1 MNLLNLLMLIALS
14 LLTFGLNSAFGEG
27 AQSLPPPLPPY
38 APGHVVTT
46 PDAKPVADAAQEKV
60 DCKPEEK
67 VYGKIVCDCGSA
79 KTKTKTIIKTVEK
92 PVIKIVEKIKYVTKY
107 VDRYVDRPVDRPVVT
122 DRVVEKSV
130 IKEVPAASQSS
141 HTFGILLGNG
151 PDGVDLRLYG
161 GEYQFMQKY
170 GWVGGPM
177 YQYKFASGFGLG
189 AAYLTS
195 DTWLGTGT
203 YTFSIK

>member
-1 MNLLNLLMLIALS
+1 MNLLNLLMLTVLS
-14 LLTFGLNSAFGEG
+14 LLAFGFNAAFGEG
-27 AQSLPPPLPPY
+27 EQSLPPPLPPY
-38 APGHVVTT
+38 APGNVTPAT
-46 PDAKPVADAAQEKV
+46 PAAKPVADAVQEKA

-79 KTKTKTIIKTVEK
+79 KPKTIIKTVEK

-107 VDRYVDRPVDRPVVT
+107 VDRFVDRPVDRPVAT
-122 DRVVEKSV
+122 ERVVEKLV
-130 IKEVPAASQSS
+130 TKEVPTTVSQSS
-141 HTFGILLGNG
+141 HTFGFLLGNG

-177 YQYKFASGFGLG
+177 YQYKFANGLGLG
-189 AAYLTS
+189 AAYLSS
-195 DTWLGTGT
+195 DTWLGMGT
-203 YTFSIK
+203 YTFSK